1 MTTINNKNSSYLSVC
16 LFAIFKV
23 RKMLAVWFLLIVSLI
38 IFTVLLAF
46 IFFSANNVNAV
57 IINFQYGVLIF
68 TNIILLLFILLI
80 IIKIFGREFSDG
92 TYLLLISR
100 PYSRLQIF
108 ILKVLTIWFLILVF
122 IINLGFVWILIQI
135 MALIGN
141 KNDFKLSFQ
150 KLILELFLFSIF
162 VSFLASSGIIFIAT
176 FLSLQTVLLIG
187 FIFCSLFLLG
197 GMPCSLISTIA
208 NSIEIKFKDSQQRYS
223 IAKIKETLLFKEKL
237 AQQQIDY
244 YHITKAIY
252 DFYSKENIRDLNA
265 IISGYD
271 NKELKR
277 QRLEFYQNI
286 LHLTKMKEVN
296 FSSNEVNKWYG
307 FYNGREINEIIK
319 GKSKSKISIK
329 LKMPYFFKT
338 LNEFEHNT
346 QEHQELTLMT
356 NYYLKNVKLD
366 LLMSFKLGS
375 ISSLILYDKTETYF
389 QLDNDSYKETLG
401 DNFDPTEIF
410 QELFKLNKS
419 GIEITNP
426 MYEVNDSNFYKN
438 YEEVFNNPVLYVLK
452 ELENNIIKKI
462 VDLKIITT
470 NKIDSSEATNGYG
483 YNAYLSLI
491 KVYCV
496 LSKINIIEHINQI
509 WTSSIRYNS
518 YWFEI
523 LQRSFI
529 DFSNQKNYLMI
540 YSDFALLK
548 DENELL
554 VRSAHFINVN
564 SLLIFYLTLSL
575 FFLLLAYLLLS
586 RKVIT

>member
-1 MTTINNKNSSYLSVC
+1 MLKLRKHYYL
-16 LFAIFKV
+16 K
-23 RKMLAVWFLLIVSLI
+23 K
-38 IFTVLLAF
+38 
-46 IFFSANNVNAV
+46 
-57 IINFQYGVLIF
+57 
-68 TNIILLLFILLI
+68 
-80 IIKIFGREFSDG
+80 
-92 TYLLLISR
+92 
-100 PYSRLQIF
+100 
-108 ILKVLTIWFLILVF
+108 
-122 IINLGFVWILIQI
+122 
-135 MALIGN
+135 
-141 KNDFKLSFQ
+141 
-150 KLILELFLFSIF
+150 
-162 VSFLASSGIIFIAT
+162 
-176 FLSLQTVLLIG
+176 
-187 FIFCSLFLLG
+187 
-197 GMPCSLISTIA
+197 
-208 NSIEIKFKDSQQRYS
+208 
-223 IAKIKETLLFKEKL
+223 KL

-265 IISGYD
+265 IISGND
-271 NKELKR
+271 NKELKK
-277 QRLEFYQNI
+277 QRLEFYQNT

-366 LLMSFKLGS
+366 LLMRFKLGS

-483 YNAYLSLI
+483 YNAYLSVI

-509 WTSSIRYNS
+509 WTSSIRYNR

-529 DFSNQKNYLMI
+529 DFNNQKNYLMS

-548 DENELL
+548 DENEFLI
-554 VRSAHFINVN
+554 RSEHFINVN

-575 FFLLLAYLLLS
+575 LFLLLAYLLLS
-586 RKVIT
+586 RKTIT